1 MHQRHEFHHKR
12 YQLTRVKGWWS
23 AIRTILPW
31 SGLGGQ
37 PLTSSSRD
45 QGLLVNHQHHRAVIS
60 ELLVSTTPYHKVVH
74 IKKCWPYIAV
84 VKSCFKI
91 NVFSS
96 QAHENK
102 IITNPPTLARVYR
115 HKKVLSRTNAIG
127 LIMHDISSPWSGV
140 GGQLLAASRCGQGL
154 VVSDEHHQAV
164 MRGQRENAERKHREK
179 TQKHRGK
186 THRQKTHG
194 QKTQRE
200 NTERKHREKT
210 QRENTERKKHREKNT
225 QTEHTDRKHREKA
238 HRENTETEN
247 TDKKTQTENTERKHS
262 EKSHR
267 QKTHRENRQ
276 KTQTK
281 KHRQKTQTENTDRK
295 HTDRKR
301 KHAERKHRQKYD
313 TILQI
318 TTRYYYILQSA
329 TCYDSVLYSA
339 TQYSTSEPG
348 IEPRTSCFQ
357 G

>member
-1 MHQRHEFHHKR
+1 MHQRHESHHKW

-91 NVFSS
+91 NIFSS
-96 QAHENK
+96 QAHESMKTNNNK
-102 IITNPPTLARVYR
+102 SSNPCQGLSLQKSVVTHQR
-115 HKKVLSRTNAIG
+115 HRAHHAWYQLTMVRGWWSA
-127 LIMHDISSPWSGV
+127 ISSISLRSGI
-140 GGQLLAASRCGQGL
+140 S
-154 VVSDEHHQAV
+154 
-164 MRGQRENAERKHREK
+164 GQRLTSSSRDEGPERKRREK
-179 TQKHRGK
+179 TQRE

-210 QRENTERKKHREKNT
+210 QREKTQREKNTERKTRR
-225 QTEHTDRKHREKA
+225 Q
-238 HRENTETEN
+238 
-247 TDKKTQTENTERKHS
+247 KTPTENTERKHT
-262 EKSHR
+262 EKT
-267 QKTHRENRQ
+267 QRQ

-281 KHRQKTQTENTDRK
+281 KHRQKTQRGNAERKHRQKTHRQKTETHREKTQRENTTENTDRK

-301 KHAERKHRQKYD
+301 KHTERKHRQKYD
-313 TILQI
+313 TILQS
-318 TTRYYYILQSA
+318 TTQYYYILQST
-329 TCYDSVLYSA
+329 TCYDSVLHSA
-339 TQYSTSEPG
+339 TQYSMSEPG
-348 IEPRTSCFQ
+348 TEPRTSCFQ